1 MFTLKVDDG
10 SKVGT
15 STMVVTVRSGPT
27 SGDFEVKQTTLKQL
41 EDVALRGMF
50 SDLTNAISLVQIF
63 KLTDILYG

>member
-50 SDLTNAISLVQIF
+50 SD
-63 KLTDILYG
+63 